1 MELTPSK
8 LSRAHSSLVIDASV
22 LINILGTGC
31 PAAVLKCLCRVFA
44 IDEIALRE
52 VNIDPSTRRSSEDIL
67 ATLQSLGLLEVIRMG
82 DDAYD
87 RFLGFTAAQPPD
99 DLDDGEAATLAHAA
113 CGEYVAVI
121 DERKA
126 TRIASVHIPR
136 TTILNSID
144 LLAAPEMLHQL
155 GKDKLS
161 DVIYRALRDA
171 RMRVPARVRH
181 WIADLLGNPRA
192 QECPSLG
199 GCSPIRPERTS

>member
-1 MELTPSK
+1 
-8 LSRAHSSLVIDASV
+8 V

-31 PAAVLKCLCRVFA
+31 PVDVLECLCRVFS

-52 VNIDPSTRRSSEDIL
+52 VDIDPSTRGSSEDIL
-67 ATLQSLGLLEVIRMG
+67 ATLQRQGLLEVIGMG
-82 DDAYD
+82 DEAYD

-113 CGEYVAVI
+113 CGQYVAVI

-126 TRIASVHIPR
+126 TRIANLHIPE
-136 TTILNSID
+136 IPVLNSID
-144 LLAAPEMLHQL
+144 LLAAPELLNQL
-155 GKDKLS
+155 GKDKVS

-171 RMRVPARVRH
+171 RMRVPPRVRR
-181 WIADLLGNPRA
+181 WIADLLGNIRA

-199 GCSPIRPERTS
+199 FCSGIRAERTT